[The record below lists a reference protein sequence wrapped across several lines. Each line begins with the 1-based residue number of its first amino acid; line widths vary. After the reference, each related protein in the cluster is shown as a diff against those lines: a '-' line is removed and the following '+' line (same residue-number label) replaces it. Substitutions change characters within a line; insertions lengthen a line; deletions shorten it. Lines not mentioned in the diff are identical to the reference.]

1 MEYSSL
7 IPLAL
12 ISFTM
17 ISILLLI
24 FSSGGKAISK
34 KSGNKDQLKD
44 LIRKRELANKAAASY
59 LLLQEDFSDLKII
72 NDFEEIVAENGTVV
86 DMYSKSKR
94 LKRQEK
100 IVV

>member
-1 MEYSSL
+1 MEFASL
-7 IPLAL
+7 ITLVFL
-12 ISFTM
+12 SFTM

-24 FSSGGKAISK
+24 FSSGGKTIRSE
-34 KSGNKDQLKD
+34 SINQDQLKD

-59 LLLQEDFSDLKII
+59 LLLQEEFSELKII
-72 NDFEEIVAENGTVV
+72 NDLGEKDSEKRIVV

-94 LKRQEK
+94 LKRKEK